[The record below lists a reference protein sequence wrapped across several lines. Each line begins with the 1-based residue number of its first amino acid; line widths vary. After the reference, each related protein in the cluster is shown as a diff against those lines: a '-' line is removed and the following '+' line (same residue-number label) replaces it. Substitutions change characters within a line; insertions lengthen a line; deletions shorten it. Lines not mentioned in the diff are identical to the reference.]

1 MFVGIHTHIKIDWL
15 RLGYI
20 NLSIT
25 TKISIYIF
33 FWNRKAMG
41 LTHAHRGFITA
52 VLEYIFVIL
61 EVLLQLGPYSAI
73 VWLG

>member
-1 MFVGIHTHIKIDWL
+1 
-15 RLGYI
+15 
-20 NLSIT
+20 
-25 TKISIYIF
+25 
-33 FWNRKAMG
+33 MG